1 METKCR
7 QTLLMEIEQV
17 VAEAKSGSH
26 GGTPFLEGLHYGLT
40 LAGLMDDPDVKQ
52 SWARGEALAAQRSS
66 D

>member
-1 METKCR
+1 METKRR
-7 QTLLMEIEQV
+7 QALLEEIEQL

-40 LAGLMDDPDVKQ
+40 LAGLMHDPEVEQ
-52 SWARGEALAAQRSS
+52 SWARGEVLAAQISS

>member
-7 QTLLMEIEQV
+7 QALLMEIEQV
-17 VAEAKSGSH
+17 VAEAKSGLH

-40 LAGLMDDPDVKQ
+40 LAGLMADPEVKQ
-52 SWARGEALAAQRSS
+52 SWARGEVLAAQRSS